1 MMMNQEHSQPTIT
14 QATLSIMGMT
24 CASCVN
30 HVEKALLKIPGVEKA
45 SVNLATEK
53 ATVSF
58 HQNVSPN
65 DLVKAV
71 ENAGYQATPISR
83 EHAPMAHGLKLK
95 GWKILV
101 SALLSAPLVLPM
113 ILMPLGIHWMPNA
126 WLQFALASVVQFY
139 FAAPFY
145 VSSVRAAKAKTG
157 NMDLL
162 VMIGTSAAFGVSA
175 YQLFTHPAS
184 DSLHLYFE
192 SSAVVITLV
201 LFGKWLEERAKLQTS
216 SAIRALQKLKPE
228 NARVR
233 KGNIETEVALSEVKV
248 NDLVVVRPGE
258 RIPVDAIIIEGAS
271 LIDESLITGE
281 SLPVL
286 KNVGNPVTGGS
297 VNTDGLLVVKTTAIG
312 MESVLSRIIRL
323 VEDAQ
328 AEKAPIQK
336 TVDQVSAVFV
346 PIVLLIAAITIL
358 AWGFYLGDWETAI
371 LRGVAVLVIACPCAL
386 GLATPT
392 AIMVGTGVAAK
403 LGILIK
409 DADALER
416 AHAVKAVAFDKTGTL
431 TEGKPKLTHQ
441 IVNQITEN
449 ELITLAAGVQSGS
462 DHPLAKATLIAASER
477 KLIPSRSLNHKNI
490 SGKGTSAEID
500 GALYYVGSTRLLE
513 ELKIDL
519 GSLKTEASKLESEG
533 HTISWLTN
541 GKSVLGL
548 LAYQD
553 VVKSSSKQ
561 TISDLQSKGIKTI
574 MITGDNIG
582 SAGSVSRELGIDEF
596 EANVLPD
603 QKAAVIQK
611 LKKNYGVVAMVGD
624 GINDAPA
631 LAAADIGFAMASGTD
646 VAMEASGITLM
657 RSDPRLIADAI
668 LISKRTYLKIRQ
680 NLFWAFIY
688 NLIGIP
694 LAAMGY
700 LSPVIAGA
708 AMAFSSVSV
717 VSNALLL
724 KTFKPTSQ
732 EKT

>member
-1 MMMNQEHSQPTIT
+1 MNQEHSQPTIT

>member
-1 MMMNQEHSQPTIT
+1 MNQEHSQPTIT

-519 GSLKTEASKLESEG
+519 GSLKTEASKLESDG
-533 HTISWLTN
+533 HTISWLTD